1 MPRLPAKDEY
11 TIILDRAISVQ
22 YEGYLTPE
30 HLLWMQAT
38 VDRMVAEYPELA
50 DCEQIEIVA
59 EQILES
65 RPVSSKYW
73 LWRTIPKNSG
83 FIDHLLETFRN
94 PPEYHYLYPRG
105 VAFRNKWQV
114 FPPTKE
120 ADLKSNRVSPKDK
133 KENLPV
139 FDISKV
145 PAKYE
150 FMLTTAFKDQA
161 EEFYKEL
168 THITSSSDS
177 RWIQRSFVERLD
189 RFSHIK
195 RADDALGGLI
205 TSVMSTVSANFRSMP
220 NWWRSFALSL
230 RRGDGIA
237 AYECCESIL
246 NEVKKTNGNDQPI
259 IDESDEFGTSK
270 MGVTN

>member
-1 MPRLPAKDEY
+1 MPRLPAKDDY

-22 YEGYLTPE
+22 YEAYLSPE
-30 HLLWMQAT
+30 YLLWMQAT
-38 VDRMVAEYPELA
+38 VDRMVAEYSNLA

-94 PPEYHYLYPRG
+94 PPEYHYPYPRG

-120 ADLKSNRVSPKDK
+120 ADLKSNRVSSKNK

-150 FMLTTAFKDQA
+150 FMLTTAFRDQA
-161 EEFYKEL
+161 ELFYKEL
-168 THITSSSDS
+168 SYVNANSDS
-177 RWIQRSFVERLD
+177 RWIQKYFVDRLG
-189 RFSHIK
+189 RFSHIE
-195 RADDALGGLI
+195 RADNAMDGMI
-205 TSVMSTVSANFRSMP
+205 TQVMSLVADNPRAVP
-220 NWWRSFALSL
+220 NWWRSYAISL
-230 RRGDGIA
+230 KRGDGQA
-237 AYECCESIL
+237 AYDTCRL
-246 NEVKKTNGNDQPI
+246 VLDEVQKTNGKNRPL
-259 IDESDEFGTSK
+259 IDECDEFGTSK
-270 MGVTN
+270 MGVLN